1 VWSGDRRG
9 KVRRNRGGN
18 RTINTALHMIAVTQI
33 RGIGPGQADVDKLM
47 GRGKT
52 RTEAVRLLRR
62 RLSDVVYAAL
72 RADQQARST
81 STQTSCSAATTRA
94 A

>member
-1 VWSGDRRG
+1 
-9 KVRRNRGGN
+9 
-18 RTINTALHMIAVTQI
+18 
-33 RGIGPGQADVDKLM
+33 M

-62 RLSDVVYAAL
+62 RLSDVVFRAL
-72 RADQQARST
+72 RDDEQARST
-81 STQTSCSAATTRA
+81 STHTRHSAATQEASARA

>member
-1 VWSGDRRG
+1 MRL
-9 KVRRNRGGN
+9 NRGGN
-18 RTINTALHMIAVTQI
+18 RTVNTALHMIAVTQI
-33 RGIGPGQADVDKLM
+33 RGVGPGQAYVERLM

-62 RLSDVVYAAL
+62 RLSDVVFRAL
-72 RADQQARST
+72 RADEQARSAGT
-81 STQTSCSAATTRA
+81 PTHCSAAATAANARA

>member
-1 VWSGDRRG
+1 
-9 KVRRNRGGN
+9 VRLNRGGN
-18 RTINTALHMIAVTQI
+18 RTVNCALHMIAVTQA
-33 RGIGPGQADVDKLM
+33 RGVGPGQAYVERLM

-62 RLSDVVYAAL
+62 RLSDVVFRAL
-72 RADQQARST
+72 RADEQARPT
-81 STQTSCSAATTRA
+81 STQTGCSTATARA